1 MDLTQEEV
9 KGGLGGPIF
18 LAAETLAASVDT
30 EGERQ
35 KAQEELIAELDHL
48 LVHLSGDGDVETS
61 GEYTPTGPSPW
72 GPEF

>member
-1 MDLTQEEV
+1 M
-9 KGGLGGPIF
+9 
-18 LAAETLAASVDT
+18 ASADT

-48 LVHLSGDGDVETS
+48 LVHLSKDRDIETS

-72 GPEF
+72 VQSSR